1 MELVVRQ
8 DDHRNR
14 RVAQVVRDIKHEAI
28 IVDEDGVQIP
38 IEELAGDHA
47 LELIVAEIEEFERWE
62 AEHDVRELPDEA
74 IVAEIKLKKELQLI
88 ERARDNAA
96 EPIGVDMEEC
106 EVG

>member
-38 IEELAGDHA
+38 IEELAGDRA

-62 AEHDVRELPDEA
+62 AEHDVRELPDKA